1 MWTFNFHVSFWGH
14 FDETNIQSRET
25 KLVRELMR
33 TRLFQSKSACTLALS
48 RKPCTTVLNM
58 VDKGVVGEGFTQTKK
73 TRWEREAKRERDR
86 KRNGPLWK
94 KLDPLT
100 ERNGPFWK
108 KLDPLTRYN
117 IKINARLFYT
127 ATLVQ
132 TQAYKKERSPPSRS
146 FHPDVTICLRFFNR
160 S

>member
-1 MWTFNFHVSFWGH
+1 MCVFNMWTFNFHVSFWGH

-108 KLDPLTRYN
+108 KLDPPTRYN
-117 IKINARLFYT
+117 IKLFYT

-132 TQAYKKERSPPSRS
+132 TQAYKKG
-146 FHPDVTICLRFFNR
+146 HPLLDHSIPMLQSLRFFNR
-160 S
+160 L

>member
-1 MWTFNFHVSFWGH
+1 MCVFNMWTFNFHVSFWGH

-48 RKPCTTVLNM
+48 SKPCTIVLNM
-58 VDKGVVGEGFTQTKK
+58 VDKGVVGEGFTQTK
-73 TRWEREAKRERDR
+73 RPDERGKWKEKEIE
-86 KRNGPLWK
+86 RNGPLWK

-108 KLDPLTRYN
+108 KNWIRSHDT
-117 IKINARLFYT
+117 IRLFYT
-127 ATLVQ
+127 TTLVQ
-132 TQAYKKERSPPSRS
+132 TLAYKKERSPSSR
-146 FHPDVTICLRFFNR
+146 
-160 S
+160 

>member
-1 MWTFNFHVSFWGH
+1 
-14 FDETNIQSRET
+14 
-25 KLVRELMR
+25 
-33 TRLFQSKSACTLALS
+33 
-48 RKPCTTVLNM
+48 M
-58 VDKGVVGEGFTQTKK
+58 VDKGVVGEGFTQTK
-73 TRWEREAKRERDR
+73 RPDERGEWKE
-86 KRNGPLWK
+86 KEIERNGPLWK

-146 FHPDVTICLRFFNR
+146 FHPDVTMFTIF
-160 S
+160 